1 MINESSRRSQEKI
14 ESPAELLFP
23 SLSHDSDTNQGSTVA
38 EFSLFRHPLAGVVE
52 IDDSILAAAT
62 NNYSICSLYLRKIK
76 EAVKSMEEL
85 IQDDPIHNLIDPI
98 VFNLCTMYDLSCSPD
113 VSIEKKKALQ
123 EIANYY
129 HIEDLHWK
137 SFRLN

>member
-1 MINESSRRSQEKI
+1 
-14 ESPAELLFP
+14 
-23 SLSHDSDTNQGSTVA
+23 
-38 EFSLFRHPLAGVVE
+38 
-52 IDDSILAAAT
+52 
-62 NNYSICSLYLRKIK
+62 
-76 EAVKSMEEL
+76 MEQL
-85 IQDDPIHNLIDPI
+85 IQDDPTQNLIDPI

-123 EIANYY
+123 EVANHY